1 MPVLRWSPTT
11 WRKIEALR
19 DRIMR
24 GVGTEEPF
32 IMENVQEIAEVLGQ
46 SPRSAHWRKPLS
58 IVEINRMAPT
68 TEVRE
73 RRGRP

>member
-1 MPVLRWSPTT
+1 
-11 WRKIEALR
+11 
-19 DRIMR
+19 
-24 GVGTEEPF
+24 
-32 IMENVQEIAEVLGQ
+32 MENVQEVAEVLGQ

>member
-11 WRKIEALR
+11 WRRIEAVR

-32 IMENVQEIAEVLGQ
+32 IMEDIQEMAMTLGQ
-46 SPRSAHWRKPLS
+46 SPRSVQWRKPLS
-58 IVEINRMAPT
+58 IMEVNRMAPT
-68 TEVRE
+68 EEVRE
-73 RRGRP
+73 RKGRP